1 MAIRSGYVS
10 IIGKPNVGKST
21 LLNALLGQKLSIT
34 NPKPQTTRKKIL
46 GIYSDEEHQVV
57 FADTPGILKPDYLL
71 QEKMLEYIT
80 NAIKDADILLVIID
94 IAADKEGK
102 QTLNDENVISILD
115 KVRRPKILIINK
127 VDLSIDEEVKHLIK
141 KVEATGKFNKIIP
154 VSALLSFNIQ
164 SVLNVIFELIPE
176 HPKYFPDDQITD
188 ENERF
193 FVSEIIREK
202 ILEIYHEEIPYS
214 VEVVIEDFKER
225 VGRKD
230 FIQAAI
236 FVERESQKPI
246 IIGKEG
252 KAIKELG
259 ETARKDIEAFL
270 DRPVFLDLRVKVKA
284 KWRSDPKSLKNFGY
298 TTDND

>member
-1 MAIRSGYVS
+1 MAIKSGYVS

-80 NAIKDADILLVIID
+80 NAIKDADVLLVIID
-94 IAADKEGK
+94 ISADKEGK

-115 KVRRPKILIINK
+115 KVKKPKLLVINK
-127 VDLSIDEEVKHLIK
+127 IDLSIDEEVKHLIK
-141 KVEATGKFNKIIP
+141 RVEATGKFNKIIP

-164 SVLNVIFELIPE
+164 SVLNSIFELIPE
-176 HPKYFPDDQITD
+176 HPKYFPDDQVTD

-225 VGRKD
+225 AGRKD
-230 FIQAAI
+230 FIQVAI

>member
-141 KVEATGKFNKIIP
+141 KVEASAKFNKIIP

-164 SVLNVIFELIPE
+164 SVLNVIFEFIPE

-225 VGRKD
+225 TGRKD

-259 ETARKDIEAFL
+259 ETSRKDIEAFL

>member
-1 MAIRSGYVS
+1 MSIRSGYVS

-80 NAIKDADILLVIID
+80 NAIKDADVLLVIID
-94 IAADKEGK
+94 ISADKEGK

-115 KVRRPKILIINK
+115 KVKRPKILIINK

-225 VGRKD
+225 AGRKD
-230 FIQAAI
+230 FIQVAI

-259 ETARKDIEAFL
+259 ETSRKDIEAFL